1 MQLVKVR
8 VPSMGKRLPLG
19 LASSYSESYPSDL
32 VGVLGEEEWH
42 DIITRF
48 NHTLLTY
55 WPCDLCFFGDIFCAP
70 CSLGLS
76 LIAPTRCLTEVEE
89 QANEFLYRVSNRPN
103 FYDKKICFSLEY
115 DWCRSDLV
123 ITFLDHLSRGTPAGH
138 RDIESYPSTTPSE
151 LKKMY

>member
-1 MQLVKVR
+1 MSTCLGLPHRLVLYR
-8 VPSMGKRLPLG
+8 KRLPLG

-55 WPCDLCFFGDIFCAP
+55 WPCDLCFFVGIFCAP

-103 FYDKKICFSLEY
+103 FYDKKICFSLEH
-115 DWCRSDLV
+115 DWCRRILV
-123 ITFLDHLSRGTPAGH
+123 ITFPDHFYPEVLPLDTEISNHIHQLLLQS
-138 RDIESYPSTTPSE
+138 
-151 LKKMY
+151 